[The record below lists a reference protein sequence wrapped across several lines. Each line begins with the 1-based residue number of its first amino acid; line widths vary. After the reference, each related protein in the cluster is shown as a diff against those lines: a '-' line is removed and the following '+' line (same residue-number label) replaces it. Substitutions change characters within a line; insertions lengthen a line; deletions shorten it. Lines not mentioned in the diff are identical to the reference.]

1 MEITLKL
8 TRDEV
13 QSIVNI
19 FGELPTKSGVFPL
32 AVKIKAQAD
41 EQLIA
46 AQAPPKAKRAP
57 KAAKVESE
65 P

>member
-13 QSIVNI
+13 QGLMNI
-19 FGELPTKSGVFPL
+19 LGELPTKSGVFPL

-46 AQAPPKAKRAP
+46 AQS
-57 KAAKVESE
+57 VESE

>member
-1 MEITLKL
+1 MELTLTL

-13 QSIVNI
+13 QAILNI

-32 AVKIKAQAD
+32 AVKIKVQAD
-41 EQLIA
+41 EQL
-46 AQAPPKAKRAP
+46 

>member
-13 QSIVNI
+13 QGLMNI
-19 FGELPTKSGVFPL
+19 LGELPTKSGVFPL

-41 EQLIA
+41 EQLLA
-46 AQAPPKAKRAP
+46 AQQ
-57 KAAKVESE
+57 VESE